1 MLFGAPPPG
10 ALPDIPAWALPYA
23 RLRELEIHHVDLG
36 AGLQPAGLAGRR
48 SSRGCCCSS
57 TPGARRPTVL
67 GDPADVLAWRLGR
80 GAGSTC
86 ASRTGP
92 PRASLRP
99 GEPPGPYGVP
109 MISSFS
115 APEAAVELAAPEGGS
130 AATGVADGL
139 SGAGLESGV
148 WVHEVGT
155 STGDFGDEMFV
166 VLSGRGVVTCQN
178 GGRIDLAPGVVG
190 VLHAGDITSW
200 EITETL
206 RKVWI
211 VARQRRDR
219 PGVTPRRPARYDR
232 AVTYTGNVTVGGPAD
247 VRELRDLV
255 ISKLAVGPYE
265 NNAYLLRCT
274 ATGAPGAGRRRR
286 GARARCSS

>member
-1 MLFGAPPPG
+1 
-10 ALPDIPAWALPYA
+10 
-23 RLRELEIHHVDLG
+23 
-36 AGLQPAGLAGRR
+36 
-48 SSRGCCCSS
+48 
-57 TPGARRPTVL
+57 
-67 GDPADVLAWRLGR
+67 
-80 GAGSTC
+80 
-86 ASRTGP
+86 
-92 PRASLRP
+92 
-99 GEPPGPYGVP
+99 

-115 APEAAVELAAPEGGS
+115 APATAVELAEAEGES

-211 VARQRRDR
+211 VVAS
-219 PGVTPRRPARYDR
+219 
-232 AVTYTGNVTVGGPAD
+232 
-247 VRELRDLV
+247 E
-255 ISKLAVGPYE
+255 
-265 NNAYLLRCT
+265 
-274 ATGAPGAGRRRR
+274 
-286 GARARCSS
+286 

>member
-1 MLFGAPPPG
+1 
-10 ALPDIPAWALPYA
+10 
-23 RLRELEIHHVDLG
+23 
-36 AGLQPAGLAGRR
+36 
-48 SSRGCCCSS
+48 
-57 TPGARRPTVL
+57 
-67 GDPADVLAWRLGR
+67 
-80 GAGSTC
+80 
-86 ASRTGP
+86 
-92 PRASLRP
+92 
-99 GEPPGPYGVP
+99 

-115 APEAAVELAAPEGGS
+115 APEAVVELAVPESGS

-211 VARQRRDR
+211 VAASD
-219 PGVTPRRPARYDR
+219 
-232 AVTYTGNVTVGGPAD
+232 
-247 VRELRDLV
+247 
-255 ISKLAVGPYE
+255 
-265 NNAYLLRCT
+265 
-274 ATGAPGAGRRRR
+274 
-286 GARARCSS
+286 